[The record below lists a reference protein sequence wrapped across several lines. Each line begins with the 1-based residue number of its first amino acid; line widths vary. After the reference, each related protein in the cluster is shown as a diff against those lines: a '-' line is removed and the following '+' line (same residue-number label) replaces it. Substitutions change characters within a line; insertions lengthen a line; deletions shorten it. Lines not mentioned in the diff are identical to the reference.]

1 MGLLLFSPAAHSQ
14 SPVDSALT
22 GLIGIHLNTS
32 SSNWLAVQQPN
43 RSNAPQS
50 DPQHNLAPG
59 QNEKRADLEV
69 SLYLMEGRL
78 VPREALALAMRT
90 AAQILTQAGVRLRW
104 LDKAPYDSSKSQN
117 KPCSYGITA
126 PLIVMNFGENPGNL
140 EPDVVAQAR
149 PYAQGGVRI
158 TFPRALAARLPSDA
172 KVGWVCTRA
181 HHGPRDYARAS
192 GHSPAFGNRPHALTL
207 VSRGVRTND

>member
-1 MGLLLFSPAAHSQ
+1 MRSALRCLSHSRPLRGVGSGWHSPRLATAAMGLLLFSPAAHSQ

-78 VPREALALAMRT
+78 VPREALALAM
-90 AAQILTQAGVRLRW
+90 
-104 LDKAPYDSSKSQN
+104 
-117 KPCSYGITA
+117 
-126 PLIVMNFGENPGNL
+126 
-140 EPDVVAQAR
+140 
-149 PYAQGGVRI
+149 
-158 TFPRALAARLPSDA
+158 
-172 KVGWVCTRA
+172 
-181 HHGPRDYARAS
+181 
-192 GHSPAFGNRPHALTL
+192 
-207 VSRGVRTND
+207 